1 MQNLVPHIILLCALA
16 NLRQGG
22 DIKTPLSNSAQQ
34 LQNKALRRVNLK
46 LLWWVWTRKSQIFIT
61 YVENDNL
68 KIRKIEVKQR

>member
-1 MQNLVPHIILLCALA
+1 MHFLKIAVFSSDIFLMKKLTFHITFWFYLQNLVPHIILLCALA

-46 LLWWVWTRKSQIFIT
+46 LLW
-61 YVENDNL
+61 
-68 KIRKIEVKQR
+68 

>member
-1 MQNLVPHIILLCALA
+1 MKKLTFHITFWFYLQNLVPHIILLCALA

-46 LLWWVWTRKSQIFIT
+46 LLW
-61 YVENDNL
+61 
-68 KIRKIEVKQR
+68 